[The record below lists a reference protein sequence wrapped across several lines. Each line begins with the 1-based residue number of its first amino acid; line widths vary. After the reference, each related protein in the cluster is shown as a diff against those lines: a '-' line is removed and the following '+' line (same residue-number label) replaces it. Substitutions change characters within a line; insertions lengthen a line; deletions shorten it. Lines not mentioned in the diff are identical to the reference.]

1 MRLSSSLLAL
11 GALGVPQALAW
22 GSLGHITSAYL
33 ASDFVS
39 NTTEAYLKDLLYN
52 ETSDY
57 MANIATWA
65 DSVRYTR
72 WGRFTKT
79 FHFIDAKD
87 NPPFSCNV
95 DLERDCKETGCVV
108 TSLANYT
115 TQSLNPALGWRD
127 RNIAA
132 KFVIHFIGDLHQPL
146 HNEDVSRGGNG
157 IHVLWHGSEVNLHR
171 VWDSSIA
178 EQLVNGRRRG
188 KPFEM
193 AKRWSEQLAY
203 EIREGKYAAQK
214 ESWLKDLDIND
225 VEATALAW
233 SRECNAYVCTHVFP
247 EGPIVIEGKELSGD
261 YYERAAP
268 VIELLV
274 AKAGYRLGAFL
285 DRVVDGFL
293 QKSDETSISEE
304 L

>member
-1 MRLSSSLLAL
+1 
-11 GALGVPQALAW
+11 
-22 GSLGHITSAYL
+22 
-33 ASDFVS
+33 
-39 NTTEAYLKDLLYN
+39 
-52 ETSDY
+52 

-87 NPPFSCNV
+87 DPPRSCNV

-115 TQSLNPALGWRD
+115 QQSLDASLGWRD

-146 HNEDVSRGGNG
+146 HNENVARGGNG

-178 EQLVNGRRRG
+178 EQWVNGRRRG

-193 AKRWSEQLAY
+193 AKRWSEQLAR

-214 ESWLKDLDIND
+214 DAWLKDVNIDD
-225 VEATALAW
+225 VVGTALTW
-233 SRECNAYVCTHVFP
+233 SRECNAYVCSHGEYFLYP
-247 EGPIVIEGKELSGD
+247 YIPI
-261 YYERAAP
+261 
-268 VIELLV
+268 
-274 AKAGYRLGAFL
+274 
-285 DRVVDGFL
+285 
-293 QKSDETSISEE
+293 
-304 L
+304 